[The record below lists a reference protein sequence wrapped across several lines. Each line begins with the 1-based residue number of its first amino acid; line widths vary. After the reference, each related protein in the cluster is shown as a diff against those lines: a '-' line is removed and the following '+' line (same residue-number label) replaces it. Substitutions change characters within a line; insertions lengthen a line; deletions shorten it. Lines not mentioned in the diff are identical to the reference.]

1 MSEKLYAKVII
12 KVPSD
17 YITTQKDG
25 SLLIRAPNTSK
36 RTYTKKSKIVEIPI
50 INETTI
56 EEPTTPQIKPKKKG
70 KFEKG
75 SEAAKAFMTMMREKR
90 KPKST

>member
-1 MSEKLYAKVII
+1 MEKLYSKVII

-25 SLLIRAPNTSK
+25 SLLIKCPTTK
-36 RTYTKKSKIVEIPI
+36 KTYTKKSKIVEIPI

-56 EEPTTPQIKPKKKG
+56 IEEPTTTQIKQKKKG

-75 SEAAKAFMTMMREKR
+75 SQAAIDFMKMMREKR

>member
-1 MSEKLYAKVII
+1 MEKLYSKVII

-17 YITTQKDG
+17 YITTQRDG
-25 SLLIRAPNTSK
+25 SLLIKSPTTK
-36 RTYTKKSKIVEIPI
+36 KTYTKKSKIVEIPI

-56 EEPTTPQIKPKKKG
+56 EEPTTTQIKPKKKG

-75 SEAAKAFMTMMREKR
+75 SDAAIAFMKMMREKR
-90 KPKST
+90 KLKTI